1 MKIRKSNY
9 FYESARVV
17 FYLRWY
23 DPNKFTFNDMILIRK
38 DYKAQQIPIM
48 NSSSISS
55 FNIYKNM
62 NLDIRVLYDRHR
74 PIDFK
79 EFYHEV
85 LLAII

>member
-38 DYKAQQIPIM
+38 QQYKIIKIPI
-48 NSSSISS
+48 NSFTSISS
-55 FNIYKNM
+55 FKIYKNM
-62 NLDIRVLYDRHR
+62 TLNF
-74 PIDFK
+74 IDLNHDKSK
-79 EFYHEV
+79 EFHHEV
-85 LLAII
+85 ALTIV